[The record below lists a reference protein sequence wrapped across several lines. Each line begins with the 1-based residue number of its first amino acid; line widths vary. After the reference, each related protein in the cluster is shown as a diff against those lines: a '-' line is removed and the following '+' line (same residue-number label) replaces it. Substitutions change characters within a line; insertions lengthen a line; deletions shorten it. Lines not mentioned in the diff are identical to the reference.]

1 MQIHDGEHE
10 AAGQQQQQQNIIRQ
24 SYQRDGESHH
34 SPDNNHNPMC
44 RVKVVMNLEDPH
56 SQTNITTHLTGH
68 DFPILNSL
76 GLSIERGFLKPVHI
90 QPPLDPTAIM
100 ILHIIIVMSFFV

>member
-44 RVKVVMNLEDPH
+44 SVKVVMNLEDPH

-90 QPPLDPTAIM
+90 QPPLDHTAM